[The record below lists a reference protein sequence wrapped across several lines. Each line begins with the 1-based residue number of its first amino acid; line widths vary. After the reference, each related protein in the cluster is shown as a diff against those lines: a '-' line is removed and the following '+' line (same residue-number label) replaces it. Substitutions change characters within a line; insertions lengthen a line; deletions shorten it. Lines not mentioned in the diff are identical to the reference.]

1 MSDAASE
8 ARRRYNEKHCL
19 VTWAIQVTEE
29 DKAEVKAIA
38 LEKGKALGLE
48 KGLPIWQAI
57 SSILQE
63 RRNEQN

>member
-1 MSDAASE
+1 MSDAQKE

-19 VTWAIQVTEE
+19 VTWAVQVTTE
-29 DKAEVKAIA
+29 DKAAIKAIA
-38 LEKGKALGLE
+38 LEKGKSLGLE

-57 SSILQE
+57 SMIIQE